1 MDLIRWLILSS
12 FLAMPKSSSRFF
24 LRVSIFRSCDNQLAN
39 NSTIRTFEDN
49 TNQKWN
55 DDNKC
60 TWVHWLRNRK
70 SVECGFHLRD
80 SWRVC
85 FAYFFQVG
93 FSSEQSWNRKV
104 STPSIDNSLIP
115 PLTLQSTSESGLLLA
130 IGIWN
135 IWKRNEKYG
144 LHDMMFTF
152 RTKSRRSTWYDVY
165 VSKIYMIRRNE
176 TQKYLGPMTIISIII
191 GCVCLDLIRGF
202 QFP

>member
-1 MDLIRWLILSS
+1 MTITNVLEYIDSGIGSPWN
-12 FLAMPKSSSRFF
+12 A
-24 LRVSIFRSCDNQLAN
+24 VSIWGTRG
-39 NSTIRTFEDN
+39 
-49 TNQKWN
+49 
-55 DDNKC
+55 
-60 TWVHWLRNRK
+60 
-70 SVECGFHLRD
+70 GFVLHI
-80 SWRVC
+80 
-85 FAYFFQVG
+85 FFQVG

-135 IWKRNEKYG
+135 IWKRNENYG

-202 QFP
+202 QLP